1 MWRDCFANP
10 SGELSKCLAC
20 PTSSSPLP
28 SMIHRRFLKYCLNMK
43 GMSGDRFPLTV
54 VSIIYFILCSTAQ
67 LQAVF
72 LLNYWRT
79 RPTSQWRPSQML
91 PGVKKQKSNFFRAK
105 NPGPAERWATADW
118 WDARLLTGL
127 PGLSMIGISLLS
139 TQSFEIHFTIPNV

>member
-43 GMSGDRFPLTV
+43 GMSGDGFPLIL
-54 VSIIYFILCSTAQ
+54 VSIIYFIRCSTAQ

-105 NPGPAERWATADW
+105 KSRSGREVGDCRLVGCPALDRIARTVNDW
-118 WDARLLTGL
+118 DL
-127 PGLSMIGISLLS
+127 PLINSII
-139 TQSFEIHFTIPNV
+139 